1 MSIGDRNASG
11 SATTPFTA
19 EQLLRRRDAILDAVA
34 RCAELMAGSRPH
46 AEFAD
51 EALRI
56 LGEATGVSRVYV
68 FELKRF
74 TAGKEVVSQRY
85 EWAAPSVEPQIDNPD
100 LQSVDMVDAGYARW
114 LELLHEGKPVV
125 GDIAQFP
132 ASERPMLEA
141 QEILSLLAQPVFVG
155 SRLWGF
161 MGFDACA
168 RQQSWEKVEVDAL
181 RIAAFAFGASIQ
193 RQERDQQIVQ
203 MQRLEAMGR
212 MAGGIA
218 HDFNNV
224 LLVLSGSL
232 EAMRDEAAQAGVASS
247 GFLSYAEVAD
257 TALAQGQRLTRRLLE
272 FSRQR
277 LGTPVDVDVRQAVER
292 IAPLLRQAVGSGCRM
307 DIRCAEGTP
316 QVRIDPVQVEQI
328 LLNLVVNA
336 RDAMPSGGTVRIEVD
351 TIDTTDAPAADIDLA
366 AGVFV
371 RLRVTDTGIGIP
383 EELHGRIFEPFFTT
397 KADKGGTGL
406 GLSTVYAIVTGCGG
420 RVFAH
425 NGKHGGAEF
434 VVCLPGTCR

>member
-1 MSIGDRNASG
+1 MSTGDRNASG
-11 SATTPFTA
+11 GATTPFTA

-193 RQERDQQIVQ
+193 RQEREQQIVQ

-232 EAMRDEAAQAGVASS
+232 EAMRDEAAQTGVASS

-336 RDAMPSGGTVRIEVD
+336 RDAMPAGGTVRIEVD

-371 RLRVTDTGIGIP
+371 RLRVTDTGSESP
-383 EELHGRIFEPFFTT
+383 KNSTAAFSSRSSRPRPTRAGR
-397 KADKGGTGL
+397 GSGSRR
-406 GLSTVYAIVTGCGG
+406 STQS
-420 RVFAH
+420 
-425 NGKHGGAEF
+425 
-434 VVCLPGTCR
+434 

>member
-1 MSIGDRNASG
+1 MSTGDRNASG
-11 SATTPFTA
+11 GATTPFTA

-193 RQERDQQIVQ
+193 RQEREQQIVQ

-232 EAMRDEAAQAGVASS
+232 EAMRDEAAQTGVASS

-277 LGTPVDVDVRQAVER
+277 LGTPVDVDVRQAVVR

-336 RDAMPSGGTVRIEVD
+336 RDAMPAGGTVRIEVD

-425 NGKHGGAEF
+425 NGQHGGAEF

>member
-1 MSIGDRNASG
+1 MSTGDRNASG
-11 SATTPFTA
+11 GATTPFTA

-193 RQERDQQIVQ
+193 RQEREQQIVQ

-232 EAMRDEAAQAGVASS
+232 EAMRDEAAQTGVASS

-336 RDAMPSGGTVRIEVD
+336 RDAMPAGGTVRIEVD

-371 RLRVTDTGIGIP
+371 RLRVTDTGSESP
-383 EELHGRIFEPFFTT
+383 KNSTAAFSSRSSRPRPTRAGR
-397 KADKGGTGL
+397 G
-406 GLSTVYAIVTGCGG
+406 
-420 RVFAH
+420 
-425 NGKHGGAEF
+425 
-434 VVCLPGTCR
+434 

>member
-1 MSIGDRNASG
+1 MSTGDRNASG
-11 SATTPFTA
+11 GATTPFTA

-336 RDAMPSGGTVRIEVD
+336 RDAMPAGGTVRIEVD
-351 TIDTTDAPAADIDLA
+351 TIDTTHAPAADIDLA

>member
-11 SATTPFTA
+11 GATTPLTA

-193 RQERDQQIVQ
+193 RQEREQQIVQ

-232 EAMRDEAAQAGVASS
+232 EAMRDEAAQTGVASS

-336 RDAMPSGGTVRIEVD
+336 RDAMPAGGTVRIEVD